1 MMKILI
7 AEDDHEVQTLLKW
20 GLSKEYEVLQAFDKA
35 SAMQLFNK
43 ALPPVVTLDLGL
55 PPASNDS
62 REGLSCLHEILKK
75 APETKVIVVTGN
87 NERENSLKAIHMGAY
102 DYYLKP
108 IDLTELKIIIERASY
123 LSEIESEN
131 RKLNILLNKDV
142 GFEGMIG
149 QSPKM
154 ERIFDTIKRVA
165 STDVSVVI
173 TGESGTGKELVANA
187 IHSKS
192 SRSKGPFIPI
202 ICSAIPENLLESEL
216 FGFEKGSFTNAYAQ
230 RRGKFECADKGT
242 LFLDEIGEMSMNIQV
257 KLLRF
262 LQERKIQ
269 RIGGTE
275 DIDIDT
281 RVIGATNSNLEN
293 AIKNGTFR
301 EDLFFRINVILIE
314 IPPLRERGSDI
325 KLLAN
330 YFLEKYK
337 NLFKKKISG
346 FSRSALKAIEQY
358 PWPGNVRELEN
369 RIQKSM
375 ITTDSNLIDAHSL
388 GFEEGRELKYK
399 GITLKEARKKIEID
413 LIERAVERH
422 QGNVKLASEEL
433 GISRPTMYDLINKY
447 KSFFTTP
454 RLK

>member
-1 MMKILI
+1 MKLLI

-20 GLSKEYEVLQAFDKA
+20 GLSEEYEVLQAFDKS
-35 SAMQLFNK
+35 SAMELFNSN
-43 ALPPVVTLDLGL
+43 LPPLVTLDLGL

-87 NERENSLKAIHMGAY
+87 NERENTLAAIQMGAY

-108 IDLTELKIIIERASY
+108 VHLNELKIIIKRASY
-123 LSEIESEN
+123 LSEVESEN
-131 RKLNILLNKDV
+131 RKLNTILSKDI

-154 ERIFDTIKRVA
+154 LNIFETIKRVA

-173 TGESGTGKELVANA
+173 TGDSGTGKELVANA
-187 IHSKS
+187 IHRIS

-230 RRGKFECADKGT
+230 RRGKLECADKGT
-242 LFLDEIGEMSMNIQV
+242 LFLDEIGEMSANIQV

-275 DIDIDT
+275 DIEVDT
-281 RVIGATNSNLEN
+281 RIIGATNIDLDN
-293 AIKNGTFR
+293 AVKNGKFR
-301 EDLFFRINVILIE
+301 EDLYFRLNVMLIT
-314 IPPLRERGSDI
+314 IPPLRERGADI
-325 KLLAN
+325 KLLTK

-337 NLFKKKISG
+337 IAFKKKISG

-369 RIQKSM
+369 RIQKAI
-375 ITTDSNLIDAHSL
+375 ITTDSNLIEAQSL
-388 GFEEGRELKYK
+388 GFEEGQEIKYK
-399 GITLKEARKKIEID
+399 GLTLKEARKKIEVD
-413 LIERAVERH
+413 LIESAVERH

-433 GISRPTMYDLINKY
+433 GICRPTMYDLINKY

>member
-7 AEDDHEVQTLLKW
+7 AEDDPEIQTLLKW
-20 GLSKEYEVLQAFDKA
+20 GLSKEYAVLQAFDKT
-35 SAMQLFNK
+35 SAMQLFNSN
-43 ALPPVVTLDLGL
+43 LPPVVTLDLGL

-62 REGLSCLHEILKK
+62 REGFSCLHEILKK
-75 APETKVIVVTGN
+75 APETKVVVVTGN
-87 NERENSLKAIHMGAY
+87 NERENTLTAIQMGAY

-108 IDLTELKIIIERASY
+108 IDLNELKIIIKRAAY

-131 RKLNILLNKDV
+131 RKLNILLNKDI

-154 ERIFDTIKRVA
+154 QRIFETINKVA

-173 TGESGTGKELVANA
+173 TGESGTGKELVAKA
-187 IHSKS
+187 IHTKS

-202 ICSAIPENLLESEL
+202 NCGAIPENLLESEL
-216 FGFEKGSFTNAYAQ
+216 FGYEKGSFTNAYTQ
-230 RRGKFECADKGT
+230 RRGKCECADKGT
-242 LFLDEIGEMSMNIQV
+242 LFLDEIGEMSTNLQV

-262 LQERKIQ
+262 LQERNIQ
-269 RIGGTE
+269 RIGGME

-281 RVIGATNSNLEN
+281 RVIGATNINLEN
-293 AIKNGTFR
+293 AIKKGRFR
-301 EDLFFRINVILIE
+301 EDLFFRLNVMLIE

-330 YFLEKYK
+330 YFFERYK
-337 NLFKKKISG
+337 IVFKKKISG
-346 FSRSALKAIEQY
+346 FSRSALKAIELY
-358 PWPGNVRELEN
+358 SWPGNVRELEN

-375 ITTDSNLIDAHSL
+375 ITTDSNLIEAHSL
-388 GFEEGRELKYK
+388 GFEDGQKIQYND
-399 GITLKEARKKIEID
+399 ITLKEARKKIEIE
-413 LIERAVERH
+413 LIESAVERH
-422 QGNVKLASEEL
+422 HGNIKLASEEL

-447 KSFFTTP
+447 KLFFTNI

>member
-1 MMKILI
+1 MKKLLI

-20 GLSKEYEVLQAFDKA
+20 GLSEEYEVLQAFDKT
-35 SAMQLFNK
+35 SAMELFNRN
-43 ALPPVVTLDLGL
+43 LPPLVTLDLGL

-62 REGLSCLHEILKK
+62 REGLSCLHEILKM

-87 NERENSLKAIHMGAY
+87 NERENTLKAIQMGAY

-108 IDLTELKIIIERASY
+108 IDLTELKIIIQRASY

-131 RKLNILLNKDV
+131 RKLNILLNKDI

-154 ERIFDTIKRVA
+154 QRIFENIKRVA

-187 IHSKS
+187 IHTKS
-192 SRSKGPFIPI
+192 SRSKGPFTPI

-230 RRGKFECADKGT
+230 RRGKIECADKGT
-242 LFLDEIGEMSMNIQV
+242 LFLDEIGEMSTNIQV

-269 RIGGTE
+269 RIGGTA

-281 RVIGATNSNLEN
+281 RIIGATNINLED
-293 AIKNGTFR
+293 AVKKGTFR
-301 EDLFFRINVILIE
+301 EDLFFRLNVFLIE

-330 YFLEKYK
+330 YFFEKYK

-358 PWPGNVRELEN
+358 PWPGNVRELQN
-369 RIQKSM
+369 KLQKSM
-375 ITTDSNLIDAHSL
+375 ITTDSNLIEAHSL
-388 GFEEGRELKYK
+388 GFEEGQEIKYK
-399 GITLKEARKKIEID
+399 RITLKEARKKIEID
-413 LIERAVERH
+413 LIESAVERH
-422 QGNVKLASEEL
+422 QGNVKLAAEEL
-433 GISRPTMYDLINKY
+433 GVSRPTMYDLINKY
-447 KSFFTTP
+447 KLFFTIP